1 MQNRCAG
8 ALDPAVWE
16 NNLFTRMTMNQM
28 PQVRRRR
35 SAFTLLEMLLVIALL
50 GLLATVAV
58 VQFNKVDD
66 NARMDIASTWVRT
79 SATAA
84 LMSFKQHIGT
94 YPTTEQGLRAL
105 ITAPENTSGRWR
117 GPYFQG
123 RDVPLDPWKKPYQ
136 YRYPGTK
143 NVGSYDLYSWGPDQ
157 VESADD
163 IGNWD

>member
-8 ALDPAVWE
+8 DLDPTVCKL
-16 NNLFTRMTMNQM
+16 NLYPRMIMNQM
-28 PQVRRRR
+28 PRVQRRR
-35 SAFTLLEMLLVIALL
+35 SAFTLMEMLLVIALL

-58 VQFNKVDD
+58 VQFGKVNE
-66 NARMDIASTWVRT
+66 NANIDLAGTWVNT
-79 SATAA
+79 AADAA
-84 LMSFKQHIGT
+84 LMSFKQHTGS

-105 ITAPENTSGRWR
+105 ITAPESASGRWR
-117 GPYFQG
+117 GPYLKG
-123 RDVPLDPWKKPYQ
+123 KDVPLDPWKKPYQ

-163 IGNWD
+163 IGNWN